1 MSLSRISVLAPLVAA
16 ALIAPPTPAAGAAGS
31 PGPVPLPGPA
41 HPSASPAPGPTASP
55 RPSPAT
61 APAPATA
68 VPACGRTDGP
78 GAPGTSWSP
87 TSTRF
92 GEAGGYDPYVGNGYL
107 GHRVPATGAG
117 YAATGEKTGWPLY
130 TPRYD
135 GAFVS
140 GLYARDKAVT
150 EGREVIAALPSWTG
164 IDVRVGEETLGT
176 DTPAGRISHYRQTVF
191 LSCGL
196 VRTSLRW
203 TTADGRATD
212 LSYDVL
218 ADRSDVHT
226 GAVRL
231 RMTPRWS
238 GTATVTGRLDGRG
251 ARRITLRE
259 DGTFR
264 TLGTGVEGAVAQ
276 AMRRG
281 SGVVET
287 LRPDARTSPRR
298 TPVRAGRTYTF
309 EKYVGVDT
317 ALTSRTPAEDARE
330 AAHRA
335 ARRGWDRVFAANEAA
350 WREAWSADV
359 LVPGD
364 RELQGWLRSAQYG
377 LLASTRRGSS
387 DSIAPAGLTS
397 DNYAGLV
404 FWDAETWMFP
414 GLLATRP
421 ELARSVVEYRYRTRD
436 AARANAEKLGHDGLF
451 YPWTSASRG
460 RLDSECHSVDPPH
473 CLTQNHLQGDVSL
486 AVWQYYLATGDRDW
500 LAARGWPLLRGIAD
514 FWQSRATANPDGS
527 YSITNVAGPDEYS
540 NGVDDGVFTNAV
552 AATALRNATRA
563 ARLLGRTPPAG
574 WNRVA
579 DRLRIPYDAE
589 KKVYLQYAG
598 YNGSTIKQADTVL
611 LTYPLEWPMEPG
623 AAAATL
629 DYYAARTDPDG
640 PAMTDSVHAIDAA
653 ETGEPG
659 CSTYTYLQRAV
670 RPFLRGPYDLF
681 SEARGEKSGAEDPL
695 SGFPAEDFL
704 TGKGGFLQ
712 VFTHGLTGLRLRE
725 DGVRLAP
732 TLPPQLREG
741 VTLKGLR
748 YRDAVYE
755 VGIGPRTTTV
765 RLISGAPFTVHTA
778 QGPRRLSSSLTL
790 PTRRP
795 DLTPTA
801 DAARCRPVTATSET
815 PGLYAE
821 AAVDGA
827 PATSWSPDGASG
839 SLTVDLGARPLRLTS
854 VTPVW
859 SDVPPAS
866 HTVETSV
873 DGRFWRPYLA
883 GDTARKVRVT
893 VRSED
898 PEKPA
903 GVAELRVGT
912 AGR

>member
-16 ALIAPPTPAAGAAGS
+16 ALIAPPPPLADATEPPA
-31 PGPVPLPGPA
+31 PLPGPA
-41 HPSASPAPGPTASP
+41 QPSGSPAPL
-55 RPSPAT
+55 PSPH
-61 APAPATA
+61 PA
-68 VPACGRTDGP
+68 VPACGRTDGQV
-78 GAPGTSWSP
+78 APGSSWAP

-92 GEAGGYDPYVGNGYL
+92 GEAAGYDPYIGNGYL
-107 GHRVPATGAG
+107 GHRVPPAGAG

-140 GLYARDKAVT
+140 GLYARDKAVS
-150 EGREVIAALPSWTG
+150 EGREVIAALPSWTN
-164 IDVRVGEETLGT
+164 IDVGVGGETLGP

-212 LSYDVL
+212 LVYDVL

-238 GTATVTGRLDGRG
+238 GAATVTGRLDDRG
-251 ARRITLRE
+251 ALRITLRE

-264 TLGTGVEGAVAQ
+264 TLGTGIEGAVAQ

-281 SGVVET
+281 SGVVES
-287 LRPDARTSPRR
+287 LRPGTSPHA
-298 TPVRAGRTYTF
+298 TTVRAGRTYTF

-317 ALTSRTPAEDARE
+317 ALTSRAPAEDARE
-330 AAHRA
+330 AAHRG

-364 RELQGWLRSAQYG
+364 RRLQGWLRSAQYG

-397 DNYAGLV
+397 DNYAGMV

-421 ELARSVVEYRYRTRD
+421 ELARPVVEYRYRTRD
-436 AARANAEKLGHDGLF
+436 AARANAEKYGHRGLF

-460 RLDSECHSVDPPH
+460 RMGSECQSWDPPH

-500 LAARGWPLLRGIAD
+500 LASRGWPLLRGIAE
-514 FWQSRATANPDGS
+514 FWESRATANADGS
-527 YSITNVAGPDEYS
+527 YSVNDVAGPDEYS

-563 ARLLGRTPPAG
+563 ARILGRSAPAA
-574 WNRVA
+574 WNKVA
-579 DRLRIPYDAE
+579 DHLRIPYDAE
-589 KKVYLQYAG
+589 KKVFLQYAG

-659 CSTYTYLQRAV
+659 CSTYTYLQRSV
-670 RPFLRGPYDLF
+670 RPFIRGPYELF

-725 DGVRLAP
+725 DGVRLDP
-732 TLPPQLREG
+732 MLPHRLREG

-748 YRDAVYE
+748 YRDTTYE

-765 RLISGAPFTVHTA
+765 RLTAGAPFTVHTA
-778 QGPRRLSSSLTL
+778 QGPRRLSSTLEL

-801 DAARCRPVTATSET
+801 DAARCRPVTATSEA

-827 PATSWSPDGASG
+827 PATSWSPDGAEG
-839 SLTVDLGARPLRLTS
+839 SLTVDLGAKPLRLAS
-854 VTPVW
+854 VTPSW
-859 SDVPPAS
+859 SDTAPVS
-866 HTVETSV
+866 YIVETSL

-898 PEKPA
+898 PEKPV
-903 GVAELRVGT
+903 GLAELRVE
-912 AGR
+912 AEGR

>member
-16 ALIAPPTPAAGAAGS
+16 ALIAPLPPLADATEPPA
-31 PGPVPLPGPA
+31 PLPSP
-41 HPSASPAPGPTASP
+41 HP
-55 RPSPAT
+55 
-61 APAPATA
+61 A
-68 VPACGRTDGP
+68 VPACGRTDGQ
-78 GAPGTSWSP
+78 GAPGTSWAP

-92 GEAGGYDPYVGNGYL
+92 GEAAGYDPYIGNGYL
-107 GHRVPATGAG
+107 GHRVPPAGAG

-140 GLYARDKAVT
+140 GLYARDKAVS
-150 EGREVIAALPSWTG
+150 EGREVIAALPSWTN
-164 IDVRVGEETLGT
+164 IDVGVGKETLGP

-191 LSCGL
+191 LACGL

-212 LSYDVL
+212 LVYDVL

-238 GTATVTGRLDGRG
+238 GAATVTGRLDDRG

-264 TLGTGVEGAVAQ
+264 TLGTGIEGAVAQ

-281 SGVVET
+281 SGVVES
-287 LRPDARTSPRR
+287 LRPAARTSPGT

-317 ALTSRTPAEDARE
+317 ALTSGAPAEDARE

-364 RELQGWLRSAQYG
+364 PGLQGWLRSAQYG
-377 LLASTRRGSS
+377 LLANTRRGSS

-397 DNYAGLV
+397 DNYAGMV

-436 AARANAEKLGHDGLF
+436 AARANAEKYGHRGLF

-460 RLDSECHSVDPPH
+460 RMDSECQSWDPPH

-500 LAARGWPLLRGIAD
+500 LAARGWPLLRGIAE
-514 FWQSRATANPDGS
+514 FWESRATANADGS
-527 YSITNVAGPDEYS
+527 YSITDVAGPDEYS

-563 ARLLGRTPPAG
+563 ARLLGQSPPAA
-574 WNRVA
+574 WNKVA
-579 DRLRIPYDAE
+579 DHLRIPYDAE
-589 KKVYLQYAG
+589 KKVFLQYAG

-653 ETGEPG
+653 EIGEPG
-659 CSTYTYLQRAV
+659 CSTYTYLQRSV
-670 RPFLRGPYDLF
+670 RPFMRGPYELF

-725 DGVRLAP
+725 DGVRLDP
-732 TLPPQLREG
+732 TLPPQLHEG

-748 YRDAVYE
+748 YRDATYE

-765 RLISGAPFTVHTA
+765 RLTSGAPFTVHTA
-778 QGPRRLSSSLTL
+778 RGPRRLSSTLEL

-801 DAARCRPVTATSET
+801 DAARCRPVTATSEA

-827 PATSWSPDGASG
+827 PATSWSPDGAEG
-839 SLTVDLGARPLRLTS
+839 SLTVDLGARPLRLAS
-854 VTPVW
+854 VTPAW
-859 SDVPPAS
+859 SDTAPAS
-866 HTVETSV
+866 YTVETSL

-898 PEKPA
+898 PEKPVGLA
-903 GVAELRVGT
+903 DLRVE
-912 AGR
+912 AEGR

>member
-16 ALIAPPTPAAGAAGS
+16 ALIAPLPPLADATEP
-31 PGPVPLPGPA
+31 PVPLPGPA
-41 HPSASPAPGPTASP
+41 GPSGSPAPL
-55 RPSPAT
+55 PSPH
-61 APAPATA
+61 PA
-68 VPACGRTDGP
+68 VPACGRTDGQ
-78 GAPGTSWSP
+78 GAPGTSWAP

-92 GEAGGYDPYVGNGYL
+92 GEAAGYDPYIGNGYL
-107 GHRVPATGAG
+107 GHRVPPAGAG

-140 GLYARDKAVT
+140 GLYARDKAVS
-150 EGREVIAALPSWTG
+150 EGREVIAALPSWTN
-164 IDVRVGEETLGT
+164 IDVAVGEETLGP
-176 DTPAGRISHYRQTVF
+176 DTPADRISHYRQTVF

-212 LSYDVL
+212 LVYDVL

-238 GTATVTGRLDGRG
+238 GTATVTGRFDDRG
-251 ARRITLRE
+251 ARRVTLRE

-264 TLGTGVEGAVAQ
+264 TLGTGIEGAVAQ

-281 SGVVET
+281 SGVVES
-287 LRPDARTSPRR
+287 LRPAARTSPGA

-317 ALTSRTPAEDARE
+317 ALTSRAPAEDARE

-364 RELQGWLRSAQYG
+364 PELQGWLRSAQYG

-397 DNYAGLV
+397 DNYAGMV

-436 AARANAEKLGHDGLF
+436 AARANAEKYGHRGLF

-460 RLDSECHSVDPPH
+460 RMDSECQSWDPPH

-500 LAARGWPLLRGIAD
+500 LAARGWPLLRGIAE
-514 FWQSRATANPDGS
+514 FWESRATANADGS
-527 YSITNVAGPDEYS
+527 YSVNDVAGPDEYS

-563 ARLLGRTPPAG
+563 ARLLGQSPPAA
-574 WNRVA
+574 WNEVA
-579 DRLRIPYDAE
+579 DGLRIPYDAE
-589 KKVYLQYAG
+589 KKVFLQYAG

-659 CSTYTYLQRAV
+659 CSTYTYLQRSV
-670 RPFLRGPYDLF
+670 RPFVRGPYELF
-681 SEARGEKSGAEDPL
+681 SEARGDKAGAEDPL
-695 SGFPAEDFL
+695 SGFPADDFL

-725 DGVRLAP
+725 DGVRLDP
-732 TLPPQLREG
+732 TLPPQLHEG

-748 YRDAVYE
+748 YRDATYE

-765 RLISGAPFTVHTA
+765 RLTSGAPFTVHTA
-778 QGPRRLSSSLTL
+778 RGPRRLSSTLEL

-801 DAARCRPVTATSET
+801 DAARCRPVTATSEA

-827 PATSWSPDGASG
+827 PATSWSPDGAEG
-839 SLTVDLGARPLRLTS
+839 SLTVDLGAKPLRLAS

-859 SDVPPAS
+859 SDTAPAS
-866 HTVETSV
+866 YTVETSL

-893 VRSED
+893 VRAED
-898 PEKPA
+898 PEKPV
-903 GVAELRVGT
+903 GLAELRVEA

>member
-16 ALIAPPTPAAGAAGS
+16 ALIAPLPPLADATEPPA
-31 PGPVPLPGPA
+31 PLPGPA
-41 HPSASPAPGPTASP
+41 QPSGSPAPL
-55 RPSPAT
+55 PSPH
-61 APAPATA
+61 PA
-68 VPACGRTDGP
+68 VPACGRTDGQ
-78 GAPGTSWSP
+78 GAPGSSWAP

-92 GEAGGYDPYVGNGYL
+92 GEAAGYDPYIGNGYL
-107 GHRVPATGAG
+107 GHRVPPAGAG

-140 GLYARDKAVT
+140 GLYARDKAVS
-150 EGREVIAALPSWTG
+150 EGREVIAALPSWTN
-164 IDVRVGEETLGT
+164 IDVGVGGETLGP

-212 LSYDVL
+212 LVYDVL

-238 GTATVTGRLDGRG
+238 GAATVTGRLDDRG

-264 TLGTGVEGAVAQ
+264 TLGTGIEGAVAQ

-281 SGVVET
+281 SGVVES
-287 LRPDARTSPRR
+287 LRPGTSPHA
-298 TPVRAGRTYTF
+298 TTVRAGRTYTF

-317 ALTSRTPAEDARE
+317 ALTSRAPAEDARE

-364 RELQGWLRSAQYG
+364 RRLQGWLRSAQYG

-397 DNYAGLV
+397 DNYAGMV

-421 ELARSVVEYRYRTRD
+421 ELARPVVEYRYRTRD
-436 AARANAEKLGHDGLF
+436 AARANAEKYGHRGLF

-460 RLDSECHSVDPPH
+460 RMGSECQSWDPPH

-500 LAARGWPLLRGIAD
+500 LASRGWPLLRGIAE
-514 FWQSRATANPDGS
+514 FWESRATANADGS
-527 YSITNVAGPDEYS
+527 YSVNDVAGPDEYS

-563 ARLLGRTPPAG
+563 ARILGRSAPAA
-574 WNRVA
+574 WNKVA
-579 DRLRIPYDAE
+579 DHLRIPYDAE
-589 KKVYLQYAG
+589 KKVFLQYAG

-659 CSTYTYLQRAV
+659 CSTYTYLQRSV
-670 RPFLRGPYDLF
+670 RPFIRGPYELF

-725 DGVRLAP
+725 DGVRLDP
-732 TLPPQLREG
+732 MLPHRLREG

-748 YRDAVYE
+748 YRDTTYE

-765 RLISGAPFTVHTA
+765 RLTAGAPFTVHTA
-778 QGPRRLSSSLTL
+778 QGPRRLSSTLEL

-801 DAARCRPVTATSET
+801 DAARCRPVTATSEA

-827 PATSWSPDGASG
+827 PATSWSPDGAEG
-839 SLTVDLGARPLRLTS
+839 SLTVDLGAKPLRLAS
-854 VTPVW
+854 VTPSW
-859 SDVPPAS
+859 SGTAPVS
-866 HTVETSV
+866 YIVETSL

-898 PEKPA
+898 PEKPV
-903 GVAELRVGT
+903 GLAELRVE
-912 AGR
+912 AEGR

>member
-16 ALIAPPTPAAGAAGS
+16 ALIAPLPPLADATEPPA
-31 PGPVPLPGPA
+31 PLPGPA
-41 HPSASPAPGPTASP
+41 PSGSPAPP
-55 RPSPAT
+55 PSPH
-61 APAPATA
+61 PA
-68 VPACGRTDGP
+68 VPACGRTDGQ
-78 GAPGTSWSP
+78 GAPGTSWAP

-92 GEAGGYDPYVGNGYL
+92 GEAAGYDPYIGNGYL
-107 GHRVPATGAG
+107 GHRVPPAGAG

-130 TPRYD
+130 TPRYA

-140 GLYARDKAVT
+140 GLYARDKAVS
-150 EGREVIAALPSWTG
+150 EGREVVAALPSWTN
-164 IDVRVGEETLGT
+164 IDVGVGEETLGP

-212 LSYDVL
+212 LEYEVL

-238 GTATVTGRLDGRG
+238 GTATVTGRLDDRG
-251 ARRITLRE
+251 ARRVTLRE

-264 TLGTGVEGAVAQ
+264 TLGTGIEGAVAQ
-276 AMRRG
+276 TVRRG

-287 LRPDARTSPRR
+287 PRPGARTSPGT

-317 ALTSRTPAEDARE
+317 ALTSRAPAEDARE

-364 RELQGWLRSAQYG
+364 RRLQGWLRSAQYG

-397 DNYAGLV
+397 DNYAGMV

-436 AARANAEKLGHDGLF
+436 AARANAEEYGHRGLF

-460 RLDSECHSVDPPH
+460 RMDSECQSWDPPH

-500 LAARGWPLLRGIAD
+500 LAARGWPLLRGIAE
-514 FWQSRATANPDGS
+514 FWESRATANADGS
-527 YSITNVAGPDEYS
+527 YSVNDVAGPDEYS

-563 ARLLGRTPPAG
+563 ARLLGQSPPAA
-574 WNRVA
+574 WNEVA
-579 DRLRIPYDAE
+579 DNLRIPYDAE
-589 KKVYLQYAG
+589 KKVFLQYAG

-659 CSTYTYLQRAV
+659 CSAYTYLQRSV
-670 RPFLRGPYDLF
+670 RPFVRGPYELF
-681 SEARGEKSGAEDPL
+681 SEARGEKSGAQDPL

-725 DGVRLAP
+725 DGVRLDP

-748 YRDAVYE
+748 YRDATYE

-765 RLISGAPFTVHTA
+765 RLTSGAPFTVHTPE
-778 QGPRRLSSSLTL
+778 GPRRLASTLEL

-801 DAARCRPVTATSET
+801 DAARCRPVTATSEA

-827 PATSWSPDGASG
+827 PATSWSPDGAEG
-839 SLTVDLGARPLRLTS
+839 SLTVDLGAKPLRLAS
-854 VTPVW
+854 VTPAW
-859 SDVPPAS
+859 SDAAPAS
-866 HTVETSV
+866 YTVETSL
-873 DGRFWRPYLA
+873 DGRFWRPHLA

-898 PEKPA
+898 PEKPV
-903 GVAELRVGT
+903 GLAELRVE
-912 AGR
+912 AEGR

>member
-16 ALIAPPTPAAGAAGS
+16 ALIAPLPPLADATEP
-31 PGPVPLPGPA
+31 PVPLPGPA
-41 HPSASPAPGPTASP
+41 QPSGSPAPLPP
-55 RPSPAT
+55 PHP
-61 APAPATA
+61 A
-68 VPACGRTDGP
+68 VPACGRTDGQ
-78 GAPGTSWSP
+78 GAPGSSWAP

-92 GEAGGYDPYVGNGYL
+92 GEAAGYDPYIGNGYL
-107 GHRVPATGAG
+107 GHRVPPAGAG

-140 GLYARDKAVT
+140 GLYARDKAVS
-150 EGREVIAALPSWTG
+150 EGREVIAALPSWTN
-164 IDVRVGEETLGT
+164 IDVGVGGETLGP

-212 LSYDVL
+212 LVYDVL

-238 GTATVTGRLDGRG
+238 GAATVTGRLDDRG

-264 TLGTGVEGAVAQ
+264 TLGSGIEGAVAQ

-281 SGVVET
+281 SGVVES
-287 LRPDARTSPRR
+287 LRPGTSPHA
-298 TPVRAGRTYTF
+298 TTVRAGRTYTF

-317 ALTSRTPAEDARE
+317 ALTSRAPAEDARE
-330 AAHRA
+330 AAHRG

-364 RELQGWLRSAQYG
+364 RRLQGWLRSAQYG

-397 DNYAGLV
+397 DNYAGMV

-421 ELARSVVEYRYRTRD
+421 ELARPVVEYRYRTRG
-436 AARANAEKLGHDGLF
+436 AARANAEKYGHRGLF

-460 RLDSECHSVDPPH
+460 RMDSECQSWDPPH

-486 AVWQYYLATGDRDW
+486 AVWQYYLAIGDRDW
-500 LAARGWPLLRGIAD
+500 LASRGWPLLRGIAE
-514 FWQSRATANPDGS
+514 FWESRATANTDGS
-527 YSITNVAGPDEYS
+527 YSVNDVAGPDEYS

-563 ARLLGRTPPAG
+563 ARILGRSAPAA
-574 WNRVA
+574 WNKVA
-579 DRLRIPYDAE
+579 DHLRIPYDAE
-589 KKVYLQYAG
+589 KKVFLQYAG

-659 CSTYTYLQRAV
+659 CSTYTYLQRSV
-670 RPFLRGPYDLF
+670 RPFMRGPYELF

-725 DGVRLAP
+725 DGVRLDP
-732 TLPPQLREG
+732 MLPHRLREG

-748 YRDAVYE
+748 YRDATYE

-765 RLISGAPFTVHTA
+765 RLTAGAPFTVHTA
-778 QGPRRLSSSLTL
+778 QGPRRLSSTLEL

-801 DAARCRPVTATSET
+801 DAARCRPVTATSEA

-827 PATSWSPDGASG
+827 PATSWSPDGAEG
-839 SLTVDLGARPLRLTS
+839 SLTVDLGAKPLRLAS
-854 VTPVW
+854 VTPSW
-859 SDVPPAS
+859 SDTAPVS
-866 HTVETSV
+866 YIVETSL

-898 PEKPA
+898 PEKPV
-903 GVAELRVGT
+903 GLAELRVE
-912 AGR
+912 AEGR

>member
-16 ALIAPPTPAAGAAGS
+16 ALIAPLPPLADATEP
-31 PGPVPLPGPA
+31 PVPLPGPA
-41 HPSASPAPGPTASP
+41 QPSGSPAPL
-55 RPSPAT
+55 PSPH
-61 APAPATA
+61 PA
-68 VPACGRTDGP
+68 VPACGRTDGE
-78 GAPGTSWSP
+78 GAPGSSWAP

-92 GEAGGYDPYVGNGYL
+92 GEAAGYDPYIGNGYL
-107 GHRVPATGAG
+107 GHRVPPAGAG

-130 TPRYD
+130 TPRYA

-140 GLYARDKAVT
+140 GLYARDKAVS
-150 EGREVIAALPSWTG
+150 EGREVIAALPSWTN
-164 IDVRVGEETLGT
+164 IDVGVGGETLGP

-212 LSYDVL
+212 LVYDVL

-238 GTATVTGRLDGRG
+238 GAATVTGRLDGRG

-264 TLGTGVEGAVAQ
+264 TLGTGIEGAVAQ

-281 SGVVET
+281 SGVVES
-287 LRPDARTSPRR
+287 LRPGASPHA
-298 TPVRAGRTYTF
+298 TTVRAGRTYTF
-309 EKYVGVDT
+309 EKYVGIDT
-317 ALTSRTPAEDARE
+317 ALTSRAPAEDARE

-359 LVPGD
+359 LVPSD
-364 RELQGWLRSAQYG
+364 RRLQGWLRSAQYG

-397 DNYAGLV
+397 DNYAGMV

-421 ELARSVVEYRYRTRD
+421 ELARPVVEYRYRTRD
-436 AARANAEKLGHDGLF
+436 AARANAEKYGHRGLF

-460 RLDSECHSVDPPH
+460 RMDSECQSWDPPH

-500 LAARGWPLLRGIAD
+500 LASRGWPLLRGIAE
-514 FWQSRATANPDGS
+514 FWESRATANADGS
-527 YSITNVAGPDEYS
+527 YSVNDVAGPDEYS

-563 ARLLGRTPPAG
+563 ARILGRSAPAA
-574 WNRVA
+574 WNKVA
-579 DRLRIPYDAE
+579 DHLRIPYDAE
-589 KKVYLQYAG
+589 KKVFLQYAG

-659 CSTYTYLQRAV
+659 CSTYTYLQRSV
-670 RPFLRGPYDLF
+670 RPFMRGPYELF

-725 DGVRLAP
+725 DGVRLDP
-732 TLPPQLREG
+732 MLPHRLREG

-748 YRDAVYE
+748 YRDATYE

-765 RLISGAPFTVHTA
+765 RLTAGAPFTVHTA
-778 QGPRRLSSSLTL
+778 QGPRRLSSTLEL

-801 DAARCRPVTATSET
+801 DVARCRPVTATSEA

-827 PATSWSPDGASG
+827 PATSWSPDGAEG
-839 SLTVDLGARPLRLTS
+839 SLTVDLGAKPLRLAS
-854 VTPVW
+854 VTPAR
-859 SDVPPAS
+859 SDTAPAS
-866 HTVETSV
+866 YTVETSL

-898 PEKPA
+898 PEKPV
-903 GVAELRVGT
+903 GLAELRVE
-912 AGR
+912 AEGR

>member
-16 ALIAPPTPAAGAAGS
+16 ALIAPLPPLADATEPPVPP
-31 PGPVPLPGPA
+31 PGPGLPSG
-41 HPSASPAPGPTASP
+41 SPAPH
-55 RPSPAT
+55 PSPH
-61 APAPATA
+61 PA
-68 VPACGRTDGP
+68 VPACGRTDGQ
-78 GAPGTSWSP
+78 GAPGTSWAP

-92 GEAGGYDPYVGNGYL
+92 GEAAGYDPYIGNGYL
-107 GHRVPATGAG
+107 GHRVPPAGAG

-140 GLYARDKAVT
+140 GLYARDKAVS

-164 IDVRVGEETLGT
+164 IDVGVGEETLGT
-176 DTPAGRISHYRQTVF
+176 DTPADRISRYRQTVF
-191 LSCGL
+191 LACGL

-212 LSYDVL
+212 LVYDVL

-238 GTATVTGRLDGRG
+238 GAATVTGRLDHRG

-264 TLGTGVEGAVAQ
+264 TLGTGIEGAVAQ

-281 SGVVET
+281 SGVVES
-287 LRPDARTSPRR
+287 LRLAARTSPGA

-309 EKYVGVDT
+309 EKYVGIDT
-317 ALTSRTPAEDARE
+317 ALTSRAPAEDARE

-364 RELQGWLRSAQYG
+364 RLLEGWLRSAQYG

-397 DNYAGLV
+397 DNYAGMV

-436 AARANAEKLGHDGLF
+436 AARANAEKYGHRGLF

-460 RLDSECHSVDPPH
+460 RMDSECQSWDPPH

-500 LAARGWPLLRGIAD
+500 LASRGWPLLRGIAE
-514 FWQSRATANPDGS
+514 FWESRATANADGS
-527 YSITNVAGPDEYS
+527 YSVTDVAGPDEYS

-563 ARLLGRTPPAG
+563 AQLLGRSAPAA
-574 WNRVA
+574 WNKVA
-579 DRLRIPYDAE
+579 DNLRIPYDAE
-589 KKVYLQYAG
+589 KKVFLQYAG

-653 ETGEPG
+653 EIGEPG
-659 CSTYTYLQRAV
+659 CSTYTYLQRSV
-670 RPFLRGPYDLF
+670 RPFMRGPYELF

-725 DGVRLAP
+725 DGVRLDP

-748 YRDAVYE
+748 YRDATYE

-765 RLISGAPFTVHTA
+765 RLTSGTPFTVHTA
-778 QGPRRLSSSLTL
+778 QGPRRLSSTLEL

-801 DAARCRPVTATSET
+801 DAARCRPVAATSEA

-827 PATSWSPDGASG
+827 PATSWSPDGAEG
-839 SLTVDLGARPLRLTS
+839 SLTVDLGAKPLRLAS
-854 VTPVW
+854 VTPAW
-859 SDVPPAS
+859 SDTAPAS
-866 HTVETSV
+866 YTVETSL

-883 GDTARKVRVT
+883 GDTARKVRAT
-893 VRSED
+893 VRPED
-898 PEKPA
+898 PEKPV
-903 GVAELRVGT
+903 GLAELRVE
-912 AGR
+912 AEGR

>member
-16 ALIAPPTPAAGAAGS
+16 ALIAPLPPLADATEPPA
-31 PGPVPLPGPA
+31 PLPSP
-41 HPSASPAPGPTASP
+41 HP
-55 RPSPAT
+55 
-61 APAPATA
+61 A
-68 VPACGRTDGP
+68 VPACGRTDGQ
-78 GAPGTSWSP
+78 GAPGTSWAP

-92 GEAGGYDPYVGNGYL
+92 GEAAGYDPYIGNGYL
-107 GHRVPATGAG
+107 GHRVPPAGAG

-140 GLYARDKAVT
+140 GLYARDKAVS
-150 EGREVIAALPSWTG
+150 EGREVIAALPSWTN
-164 IDVRVGEETLGT
+164 IDVGVGKETLGP
-176 DTPAGRISHYRQTVF
+176 DTPAGRISHYRRTVF
-191 LSCGL
+191 LACGL

-212 LSYDVL
+212 LVYDVL

-238 GTATVTGRLDGRG
+238 GAATVTGRLDDRG

-264 TLGTGVEGAVAQ
+264 TLGTGIEGAVAQ

-281 SGVVET
+281 SGVVES
-287 LRPDARTSPRR
+287 LRPAARTSPGT

-309 EKYVGVDT
+309 EKYVGIDT
-317 ALTSRTPAEDARE
+317 ALTSRAPAEDARE

-335 ARRGWDRVFAANEAA
+335 ARRGWDRIFAANEAA

-364 RELQGWLRSAQYG
+364 PGLQGWLRSAQYG
-377 LLASTRRGSS
+377 LLANTRRGSS

-397 DNYAGLV
+397 DNYAGMV

-436 AARANAEKLGHDGLF
+436 AARANAEKYGHRGLF

-460 RLDSECHSVDPPH
+460 RMDSECQSWDPPH

-500 LAARGWPLLRGIAD
+500 LAARGWPLLRGIAE
-514 FWQSRATANPDGS
+514 FWESRATANADGS
-527 YSITNVAGPDEYS
+527 YSITDVAGPDEYS

-563 ARLLGRTPPAG
+563 ARLLGQSPPAA
-574 WNRVA
+574 WNKVA
-579 DRLRIPYDAE
+579 DHLRIPYDAE
-589 KKVYLQYAG
+589 KKVFLQYAG

-653 ETGEPG
+653 EIGEPG
-659 CSTYTYLQRAV
+659 CSTYTYLQRSV
-670 RPFLRGPYDLF
+670 RPFMRGPYELF

-725 DGVRLAP
+725 DGVRLDP
-732 TLPPQLREG
+732 TLPPQLHEG

-748 YRDAVYE
+748 YRDATYE

-765 RLISGAPFTVHTA
+765 RLTSGAPFTVHTA
-778 QGPRRLSSSLTL
+778 RGPRRLSSTLEL

-801 DAARCRPVTATSET
+801 DAARCRPVTATSEA

-827 PATSWSPDGASG
+827 PATSWSPDGAEG
-839 SLTVDLGARPLRLTS
+839 SLTVDLGAKPLRLAS
-854 VTPVW
+854 VTPAW
-859 SDVPPAS
+859 SDTAPAS
-866 HTVETSV
+866 YTVETSL

-898 PEKPA
+898 PEKPVGLA
-903 GVAELRVGT
+903 DLRVE
-912 AGR
+912 AEGR